1 MIWDRQNNQANTV
14 APAKD
19 EEHEKIA
26 VLLGWSKSQPDRALF
41 RAGELG
47 EENWP
52 LMQVANDGKTITTTD
67 DDRPI
72 TFGKK
77 VTEIWA
83 GPQVAYR

>member
-1 MIWDRQNNQANTV
+1 MLVLTIFV
-14 APAKD
+14 V
-19 EEHEKIA
+19 EIA
-26 VLLGWSKSQPDRALF
+26 IYSFGLLTAVFSEYDVLCVF

-52 LMQVANDGKTITTTD
+52 LMQVANDGKTVTTTND
-67 DDRPI
+67 DQPI

>member
-1 MIWDRQNNQANTV
+1 V
-14 APAKD
+14 
-19 EEHEKIA
+19 
-26 VLLGWSKSQPDRALF
+26 LF

-67 DDRPI
+67 NDRPI